1 MSYSS
6 AICVSDA
13 KLQKRMLLERNS
25 RMTASPD
32 NLTGKRARLPQVNT
46 IIKVDIMK
54 GAKTSREKRF
64 FIVRVMSVQIFD
76 DAYLL

>member
-1 MSYSS
+1 
-6 AICVSDA
+6 
-13 KLQKRMLLERNS
+13 
-25 RMTASPD
+25 
-32 NLTGKRARLPQVNT
+32 
-46 IIKVDIMK
+46 MK